1 MNVFLMKLCWSMAL
15 ALLLCGMAAARPMV
29 LTVVGVPGE
38 EDYRVRFEG
47 WAQQIERGLA
57 KNPGNAL
64 VKTIGAKSGATRK
77 DLDAA
82 IEEAARTVTPEDT
95 FTLILIGHGSYDGV
109 DYKFNL
115 KGPDISST
123 QLAVLLD
130 RIRAERQLIVNTTSC
145 SGASLTALVKP
156 KRVVMAATRTGTQ
169 KNATIFGRYFADAF
183 SDPAS
188 DTDKNETVSALE
200 AFQYAQ
206 RRTVEYF
213 EQEKR
218 IATEQAVLNDI
229 GQGGGVRDPGRD
241 NGQGLLAAAFPVMR
255 LGEAATA
262 AADPGKADLLRRKEI
277 LEQQIDRLKYEKES
291 LSPANYRQ
299 QMNAL
304 LLTLARTQADI
315 DK

>member
-1 MNVFLMKLCWSMAL
+1 MKLFPVIYLC
-15 ALLLCGMAAARPMV
+15 LLLSAAAFARPVV

-38 EDYRVRFEG
+38 EDYRVRFDG
-47 WAQQIERGLA
+47 WAQQIERGV
-57 KNPGNAL
+57 NQSSGNAL
-64 VKTIGAKSGATRK
+64 VKTIGAKGGATRQQ
-77 DLDAA
+77 LDAA
-82 IEEAARTVTPEDT
+82 IAEAARTITSADT
-95 FTLILIGHGSYDGV
+95 FTLILIGHGTFDGS

-123 QLAVLLD
+123 QLAVALD
-130 RIRAERQLIVNTTSC
+130 QIRAERQLIVNTTSC
-145 SGASLTALVKP
+145 SGGSLVALVKP

-183 SDPAS
+183 SDAAA
-188 DTDKNETVSALE
+188 DTDKNQTVSALE

-229 GQGGGVRDPGRD
+229 GSGTGVRDPGRD
-241 NGQGLLAAAFPVMR
+241 NGQGLLAAAFPILR
-255 LGEAATA
+255 LGDAA
-262 AADPGKADLLRRKEI
+262 AADADPAKAELLRRKEI

-291 LSPANYRQ
+291 LSPADYRQ
-299 QMNAL
+299 RMNAL
-304 LLTLARTQADI
+304 LLTLARTQAEI

>member
-1 MNVFLMKLCWSMAL
+1 MNHFP
-15 ALLLCGMAAARPMV
+15 LLLCLLLLTAGAMARPV
-29 LTVVGVPGE
+29 VITVVGVPGE
-38 EDYRVRFEG
+38 EDYRVRFDG

-57 KNPGNAL
+57 KASGNTL
-64 VKTIGAKSGATRK
+64 VKTIGAKGGATRQE
-77 DLDAA
+77 LDAA
-82 IEEAARTVTPEDT
+82 IAEAARTVTADDP
-95 FTLILIGHGSYDGV
+95 FTLILIGHGSFDGS

-115 KGPDISST
+115 KGPDITAT
-123 QLAVLLD
+123 QLAVALD
-130 RIRAERQLIVNTTSC
+130 QIRSQRQLIVNSTSC
-145 SGASLTALVKP
+145 SGGSLAALVKP

-183 SDPAS
+183 SDAS
-188 DTDKNETVSALE
+188 ADTDKNETVSALE

-229 GQGGGVRDPGRD
+229 GSGTGVRDPGRD
-241 NGQGLLAAAFPVMR
+241 NGQGLLAAAFPVLR
-255 LGEAATA
+255 LGATATA
-262 AADPGKADLLRRKEI
+262 AADPAKADLLRRKEI
-277 LEQQIDRLKYEKES
+277 LEQQIDRLKYEKDS
-291 LSPANYRQ
+291 LAPADYRQ
-299 QMNAL
+299 RMNAL

>member
-1 MNVFLMKLCWSMAL
+1 
-15 ALLLCGMAAARPMV
+15 MV
-29 LTVVGVPGE
+29 LTVVGIPGE

-47 WAQQIERGLA
+47 WARQIEGGLSRGA
-57 KNPGNAL
+57 GNVV
-64 VKTIGAKSGATRK
+64 VKTIGAKAGATRK
-77 DLDAA
+77 ELEAA
-82 IEEAARTVTPEDT
+82 LEEAARTVTAEET

-115 KGPDISST
+115 KGPDISSA

-130 RIRAERQLIVNTTSC
+130 GIRAERQLVVNTTSC
-145 SGASLTALVKP
+145 SGGSVAALVKP

-183 SDPAS
+183 SDAAA

-206 RRTVEYF
+206 RRTVDYF

-229 GQGGGVRDPGRD
+229 GQGSAVRDPGRD
-241 NGQGLLAAAFPVMR
+241 NGQGLLAGLFPLLR
-255 LGEAATA
+255 LGSAATA
-262 AADPGKADLLRRKEI
+262 AADPAKADLLRRKEI

-291 LSPANYRQ
+291 ISPADYRQ
-299 QMNAL
+299 RMNAL
-304 LLTLARTQADI
+304 LLTLARTQAEI